1 MNTTNFLNIKKKE
14 LLDLPVRKWDDVK
27 SYDSIIVCPT
37 AKRHESGYRLMAII
51 GCVSLEPIEIAA
63 YCDDLNFLIFD
74 KVEPDYY
81 PSPFRADM
89 ILSNCIHFHSNHYR
103 FQVGLSLSSTDIAI
117 IKQ

>member
-37 AKRHESGYRLMAII
+37 AMRHESGYRLMAII

-81 PSPFRADM
+81 PSPFRADDT
-89 ILSNCIHFHSNHYR
+89 IELHPLPFK
-103 FQVGLSLSSTDIAI
+103 SLSVSSRPIFI
-117 IKQ
+117 IN